1 MSLQQQGSDGSSRV
15 TPKSSR
21 QPPPLRSL
29 AGAAFAFGELTPFH
43 PKRLRPSSMPHSRS
57 VAATYYGGSW
67 LSAKM
72 DWRYTLAEI
81 LAIGVAFPLAFFLLM
96 YGVVR
101 IVELIAKL
109 RQTGQL

>member
-1 MSLQQQGSDGSSRV
+1 VYAVPPKAAASVINASFKVSSV
-15 TPKSSR
+15 D
-21 QPPPLRSL
+21 L
-29 AGAAFAFGELTPFH
+29 AP
-43 PKRLRPSSMPHSRS
+43 
-57 VAATYYGGSW
+57 ATYYGGSW

-72 DWRYTLAEI
+72 GWRYTLAEI

-109 RQTGQL
+109 RKTGQL

>member
-1 MSLQQQGSDGSSRV
+1 
-15 TPKSSR
+15 
-21 QPPPLRSL
+21 
-29 AGAAFAFGELTPFH
+29 
-43 PKRLRPSSMPHSRS
+43 MPHSRS

-96 YGVVR
+96 CGVVR
-101 IVELIAKL
+101 IVELIATPNGAAL
-109 RQTGQL
+109 T